1 MAAGNSVFEIIL
13 PVLLVL
19 LVFGINIGVMWYVV
33 SNRRKADALCKE
45 LITNQGAE
53 IKMIAFATLVKS
65 SFLNK
70 KGLLVMFNDK
80 LSFYP
85 IGKGDRTEM
94 AFPLISRIN
103 SPGGFWSIVP
113 MKKLEIYLSDQKLTF
128 TVSRTMSTVLLAG
141 MERLAPA
148 LAAAQGALR

>member
-45 LITNQGAE
+45 LITNQGTE

-65 SFLNK
+65 SRFK
-70 KGLLVMFNDK
+70 
-80 LSFYP
+80 
-85 IGKGDRTEM
+85 
-94 AFPLISRIN
+94 
-103 SPGGFWSIVP
+103 
-113 MKKLEIYLSDQKLTF
+113 
-128 TVSRTMSTVLLAG
+128 
-141 MERLAPA
+141 
-148 LAAAQGALR
+148 